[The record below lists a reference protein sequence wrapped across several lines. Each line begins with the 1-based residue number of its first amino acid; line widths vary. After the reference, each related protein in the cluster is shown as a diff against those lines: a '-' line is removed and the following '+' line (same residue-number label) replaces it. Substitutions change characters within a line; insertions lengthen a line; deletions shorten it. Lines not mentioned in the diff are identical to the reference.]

1 MFQVLSTCH
10 KPALHS
16 FRGVPEDR
24 RAVVEVVLRG
34 GEPFL
39 RAAAGRSVEV
49 DTRDASSP
57 HTAVLLVPLADLS
70 NGPPGTAYPER
81 AVRAPGHRRVTDV
94 DVALSKS
101 SERQNEFL
109 LV

>member
-1 MFQVLSTCH
+1 M
-10 KPALHS
+10 
-16 FRGVPEDR
+16 GVPEDR

-57 HTAVLLVPLADLS
+57 HTAVLLVPLADFS
-70 NGPPGTAYPER
+70 NGTQDIGWSFDVDTEAGTLAVRVFGSGGELLGTATTGACAANCGEYL
-81 AVRAPGHRRVTDV
+81 AW
-94 DVALSKS
+94 
-101 SERQNEFL
+101 
-109 LV
+109 